1 MINAEKKKALLE
13 LLKTNTGLVKS
24 YYFTLEQIGDLK
36 TNYIDYM
43 TTAPIDV
50 NTELKRL
57 VGANYDLCTALLTM
71 LLREDHFS
79 NGEFEIRYEQGQVTP
94 IIKKCLNY
102 SKNLLF

>member
-57 VGANYDLCTALLTM
+57 VGANYELCTALLTM
-71 LLREDHFS
+71 LLREDYFS
-79 NGEFEIRYEQGQVTP
+79 NGSFEERYYKGQVTP
-94 IIKKCLNY
+94 IVEKMIE
-102 SKNLLF
+102 LL

>member
-71 LLREDHFS
+71 LLREDYFS
-79 NGEFEIRYEQGQVTP
+79 NGSFEERYYKGQVTP
-94 IIKKCLNY
+94 IVEKMIE
-102 SKNLLF
+102 LL

>member
-57 VGANYDLCTALLTM
+57 VGANYDLCTALLNM
-71 LLREDHFS
+71 LLREDYFS
-79 NGEFEIRYEQGQVTP
+79 NGSFEERYYKGQVTP
-94 IIKKCLNY
+94 IVEKMIE
-102 SKNLLF
+102 LL